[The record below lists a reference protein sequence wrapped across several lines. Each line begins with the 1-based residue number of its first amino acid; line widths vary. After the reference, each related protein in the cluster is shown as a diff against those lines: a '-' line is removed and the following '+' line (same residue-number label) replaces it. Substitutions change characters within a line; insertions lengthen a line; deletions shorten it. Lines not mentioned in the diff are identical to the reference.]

1 MTGTTN
7 ICYICTL
14 YIPVCISINIMFL
27 SILDNLSRA
36 SDSPSRVLV
45 LSLQAAFKNE
55 GDQKPALLF
64 LKQNN

>member
-1 MTGTTN
+1 M
-7 ICYICTL
+7 L
-14 YIPVCISINIMFL
+14 HMYIPVCMYIMFL

-36 SDSPSRVLV
+36 SDSTSRVLV